1 MYLKDN
7 ITSINW
13 MNSWI
18 FVPAVI
24 LLLFIV
30 ASCSTLEDSRSSSR
44 EVSDRPMDGNY
55 FQVEPMAVF
64 DNTIRSIQL
73 HPTQHPDNPPILELG
88 SDQTLTLRFER
99 AASGSVQYRMS
110 IEHFGPDWASSRMS
124 PDMYLDGF
132 PELVIGS
139 GMVSR
144 NTRTSYRQY
153 SVEFPQAGFRILRSG
168 NYLLRVTEDG
178 SGDVV
183 FSIPFFVSEGEGT
196 IQADVEI
203 RTAISRQLQTTH
215 RPVADYQLPGFVDQP
230 QFDLSFVFTQNRFW
244 GRLHE
249 ADELDFSAPGQV
261 RFELSNNFSFPG
273 NSDFRRLQLRDITR
287 QQRGIVEAFPG
298 ETPPRI
304 ILQDDVADINNS
316 PFDTSLFPGS
326 FGRPD
331 MSLNAEYANVVFPF
345 DAPTLPDSTASI
357 HLLGDF
363 NFWLP
368 GEENRLRFDEESGR
382 WRTQLLIKEGVY
394 RYKYVLIK
402 NGKINDLYFDNFF
415 SNRTQQY
422 HAFVY
427 MYDSREFYHRLLK
440 VQEFYSQ

>member
-1 MYLKDN
+1 MKRWKY
-7 ITSINW
+7 
-13 MNSWI
+13 
-18 FVPAVI
+18 VPAVI

-30 ASCSTLEDSRSSSR
+30 SSCSTLEDSRSSSR
-44 EVSDRPMDGNY
+44 EDSDRFADGNY
-55 FQVEPMAVF
+55 FQIEPMAVS
-64 DNTIRSIQL
+64 DTTIRSIQL
-73 HPTQHPDNPPILELG
+73 HPTHHSDAPPILELESG
-88 SDQTLTLRFER
+88 QTLTLRFER
-99 AASGSVQYRMS
+99 VATGSMQYRMS
-110 IEHFGPDWASSRMS
+110 IEHVRPDWTSSGMS
-124 PDMYLDGF
+124 PEMYLDGF

-178 SGDVV
+178 NGDEV
-183 FSIPFFVSEGEGT
+183 FSIPFFVSEDEGS
-196 IQADVEI
+196 IQADIEI
-203 RTAISRQLQTTH
+203 RTAISRQVSTTH
-215 RPVADYQLPGFVDQP
+215 RPVADYRLPGFVDQP

-244 GRLHE
+244 GSHRE

-261 RFELSNNFSFPG
+261 RFELSNELSFPG
-273 NSDFRRLQLRDITR
+273 NRDFRRLYLRDITQ
-287 QQRGIVEAFPG
+287 QQRGVVEAFPG

-304 ILQDDVADINNS
+304 ILQDDIAEVNNS
-316 PFDTSLFPGS
+316 PIESSTFPGS
-326 FGRPD
+326 FGRPN
-331 MSLNAEYANVVFPF
+331 MGLNAEYANVVFPF
-345 DAPTLPDSTASI
+345 DAAIPPDSNSSI

-368 GEENRLRFDEESGR
+368 GAENRLSFDEESGR
-382 WRTQLLIKEGVY
+382 WTTQLLIKEGVY

-402 NGKINDLYFDNFF
+402 NGKIDDLYFDNFF